1 MEVAAGGGG
10 SSAHVRTPSD
20 AFRDSFVA
28 PQKGYCRMG
37 QCREGQFC
45 DLTKGE
51 YRVVKGLRAPFAP
64 LMLVGTRSKLAM
76 FKIATFKIAKF
87 KIATTILLF
96 YWHDRVS

>member
-64 LMLVGTRSKLAM
+64 LMLVVRG
-76 FKIATFKIAKF
+76 
-87 KIATTILLF
+87 
-96 YWHDRVS
+96 